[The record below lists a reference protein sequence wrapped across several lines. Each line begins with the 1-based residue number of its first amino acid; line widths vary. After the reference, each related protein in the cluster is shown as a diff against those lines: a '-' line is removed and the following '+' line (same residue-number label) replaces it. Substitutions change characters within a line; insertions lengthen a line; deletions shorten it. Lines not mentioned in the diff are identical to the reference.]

1 MSDFRKK
8 ILFIELFKFSGA
20 PTGLITE
27 LEEIIKHQDYE
38 PILICTKGSILEAF
52 VKKQKIKSLILS
64 QADNINHSKFLWVK
78 VLLRTSLF
86 FLRVKPSII
95 HVNHYEWLRLG
106 VVLGILLGVPVI
118 IHLKDVYDIESRISR
133 FIFTVYSKTYYIAV
147 SSYVEKLFYQ
157 RYKLPPDR
165 VRIIFDG
172 ISPEFIKKINP
183 FRSIINNN
191 IHIVGTVSRIAPDRG
206 IKEFIETASFVI
218 KSYPRVKFVFAG
230 VLEKDIYSNFPE
242 FSDLIK
248 GLIIKKYIEFR
259 PYIQDRA
266 VLKDYYQSL
275 DVFFISAPQFALPN
289 AAIEAMLMGKPIVA
303 AKVGGIPEIITH
315 MQNGI
320 LVPYP
325 KPLLFAEAIVKL
337 LKDQKLKYKLG
348 NRAKKD
354 ASKKFLSNLA
364 YPQLLDFYRYVET
377 VN

>member
-78 VLLRTSLF
+78 AFLRTSLF

-106 VVLGILLGVPVI
+106 VALGILLGVPVI

-230 VLEKDIYSNFPE
+230 VLEKDIYLNFPE
-242 FSDLIK
+242 FSDLIN
-248 GLIIKKYIEFR
+248 GLKIKKYIEFR
-259 PYIQDRA
+259 PYMQDRA